1 MTEEIKERVPERY
14 ELFAAALQRR
24 PDYWGGDLAPLRTD
38 MALEAN
44 GSDHIETVC
53 NLVRAQRHLVGQYL
67 LGELAREDVR
77 GGDGD
82 RAAEP
87 EPEDRFALS
96 AAQRALARCVDV
108 NVRRSLE
115 AREAADDDLVD
126 SLQLEAFDKNKILAA
141 LGPPGTG
148 KTLVLNRCIRR
159 WQARGARILF
169 ALPTGQLAAEMRRK
183 HPDVDVDT
191 CRGAFLFHKEI
202 SQALPL
208 LSAYDLVVVD
218 EVSML
223 TAEHFDRLV
232 AMWQAADRL
241 PCLVFLGDF
250 WQLPGPQKP
259 PSKVTDS
266 PAWRNVTEINFSVV
280 YRCEDHKLRRKLS
293 ALRTAVPSVK
303 LLAKIADRAHR
314 AWEGSEPDA
323 WDVLSVLRKTDY
335 KTTMVTCTRKG
346 ALLLNELAAKV
357 LFEDRHQEPLA
368 ELPLDWEADPANF
381 DKEGEPM
388 DGVEALPTH
397 IYKGM
402 RIVLTKNL
410 NKRQDFVNGMGAV
423 VEAYDPASGCLT
435 VQTMTGKRLAICEIR
450 ERVGRRD
457 VGFFPVRLGYAAT
470 VQKVQ
475 GQTLEH
481 ITLWLDRAC
490 CRAAGYVALSRVRR
504 DEDYLIAGNVT
515 PIHFIP
521 AM

>member
-1 MTEEIKERVPERY
+1 MPDRY
-14 ELFAAALQRR
+14 QLFAAALLRR
-24 PDYWGGDLAPLRTD
+24 PDYWEGNLTQLRDD

-67 LGELAREDVR
+67 RGELAQDDVR
-77 GGDGD
+77 DVDMEAEEGDQE
-82 RAAEP
+82 A
-87 EPEDRFALS
+87 EPEDRVALS
-96 AAQRALARCVDV
+96 AAQRALQRCVDV
-108 NVRRSLE
+108 NVKRSAQ
-115 AREAADDDLVD
+115 AREAGDDDLVD
-126 SLQLEAFDKNKILAA
+126 SLQLEAFEKNRILAA

-148 KTLVLNRCIRR
+148 KTLVINRCVRR

-183 HPDVDVDT
+183 HPDIDVDT
-191 CRGAFLFHKEI
+191 CHGAFLFHKEI

-208 LSAYDLVVVD
+208 LSGYHFIIVD

-232 AMWQAADRL
+232 AMWHAADRL

-266 PAWRNVTEINFSVV
+266 PARRNVTEINFSVV
-280 YRCEDHKLRRKLS
+280 YRCEDPKLQHKLN
-293 ALRTAVPSVK
+293 ALRTSVPSAK
-303 LLAKIADRAHR
+303 LLGKIANKAHR
-314 AWEGSEPDA
+314 AWEGSEPSA
-323 WDVLSVLRKTDY
+323 FDVLSVLRKTDY
-335 KTTMVTCTRKG
+335 KTTMVTCARKG
-346 ALLLNELAAKV
+346 ALLLNELAVKV
-357 LFEDRHQEPLA
+357 LFPDRHQEPLG
-368 ELPLDWEADPANF
+368 ELLFDWEADPANF
-381 DKEGEPM
+381 NREGEPVG
-388 DGVEALPTH
+388 DTRALLTQ
-397 IYKGM
+397 IYADL

-410 NKRQDFVNGMGAV
+410 NKKQDFVNGMGAV
-423 VEAYDPASGCLT
+423 VEAYDAASGCLT
-435 VQTMTGKRLAICEIR
+435 VTTATGKRLAICKIR

-457 VGFFPVRLGYAAT
+457 VDYFPARLGYAAT
-470 VQKVQ
+470 VQKIQ

-481 ITLWLDRAC
+481 VTLWLGRPF

-504 DEDYLIAGNVT
+504 DDDYLIAGDVSAQ
-515 PIHFIP
+515 HFIP